1 GCLPS
6 NAHAYRLYL
15 VKDPRTKTN
24 LNRLSFFCL
33 LRSAKPF
40 IVAPF
45 SSARGRFLNLLMSS
59 KFCVSLSAALH
70 STQISHHLTTR
81 E

>member
-1 GCLPS
+1 ELGCLPS

-33 LRSAKPF
+33 LRSAKPL
-40 IVAPF
+40 IL
-45 SSARGRFLNLLMSS
+45 ARLSTLPARTFQKLGRQLF
-59 KFCVSLSAALH
+59 AAMD
-70 STQISHHLTTR
+70 
-81 E
+81 